1 MTKDREIEELQRL
14 SRSITDKLEVALSRV
29 DEMKTFADVNDLEAM
44 AFLRHLEVAEPEI
57 YSKYRE
63 IIRSISYRRS
73 QSDILRNNSLRDKL

>member
-1 MTKDREIEELQRL
+1 
-14 SRSITDKLEVALSRV
+14 
-29 DEMKTFADVNDLEAM
+29 MKTFADVNDLEAM